1 MKPKIQHTA
10 EEWESIV
17 DDLRWNPDVMVEL
30 REKGYIRKSLREE
43 AEEMYMNSGS
53 YADGLGKYRINYL
66 RQIMDKLH
74 DALLEQDEKIKEL
87 ETGE

>member
-43 AEEMYMNSGS
+43 AEEMWLYHST
-53 YADGLGKYRINYL
+53 ADTRGGLIEIIR
-66 RQIMDKLH
+66 KLH
-74 DALLEQDEKIKEL
+74 DALLEQDAKIKQL
-87 ETGE
+87 EARV